1 MLRLLL
7 VSEFVP
13 LVCGCVSTMG
23 ALEFT
28 SAFREFRFFR
38 KKDVE
43 TSFVDGRVI
52 EFLFAV

>member
-1 MLRLLL
+1 
-7 VSEFVP
+7 
-13 LVCGCVSTMG
+13 MG

-43 TSFVDGRVI
+43 TGFVDGRVI